1 VSSLRLGFLVSGL
14 LHVAVVAA
22 FTQSSREPIPAA
34 EQSRPLTMKLAL
46 FEPQPPPP
54 PPAPEVRPPAEYQ
67 PPAPVPEPPP
77 EPVAAVAETE
87 PVEPVP
93 VVKPIEPPP
102 VLKKAVE
109 PRRRPVAKRVVKAQA
124 PRSRPVE
131 PVKRVERPVVAAAPI
146 AAAPVVAERPP
157 PVAVDV
163 EAKQHYLAALA
174 VQINRRKFYPRA
186 SRRLGEEGQVV
197 VHFVIQRNGE
207 LTDLRVTESSGS
219 SRLDEAA
226 LKTVRRVT
234 PFKPIPAGLGTDRWP
249 ISVPITFSLRG

>member
-1 VSSLRLGFLVSGL
+1 M
-14 LHVAVVAA
+14 A
-22 FTQSSREPIPAA
+22 
-34 EQSRPLTMKLAL
+34 LAL
-46 FEPQPPPP
+46 FEPP
-54 PPAPEVRPPAEYQ
+54 PPAPAVRRPAEYR

-77 EPVAAVAETE
+77 EPVTAEAEAE

-93 VVKPIEPPP
+93 VVAPVEPPP
-102 VLKKAVE
+102 VVKQPVE
-109 PRRRPVAKRVVKAQA
+109 PRHRPVVKKVVKAQA
-124 PRSRPVE
+124 RRPRPVA
-131 PVKRVERPVVAAAPI
+131 PVKPVERPVVAAAPVAI
-146 AAAPVVAERPP
+146 APVVAERPL
-157 PVAVDV
+157 PVAVDL

-174 VQINRRKFYPRA
+174 AQINRRKFYPRA

-234 PFKPIPAGLGTDRWP
+234 PFKPIPAGLATEQWP
-249 ISVPITFSLRG
+249 ISVPISFSLRG

>member
-1 VSSLRLGFLVSGL
+1 MSSLRLGFLVSGL

-22 FTQSSREPIPAA
+22 FTQSSREPVPAA
-34 EQSRPLTMKLAL
+34 EQPRPLTMALAL
-46 FEPQPPPP
+46 FEPP
-54 PPAPEVRPPAEYQ
+54 PPAPAVRRPAEYR

-77 EPVAAVAETE
+77 EPVTAEAEAE

-93 VVKPIEPPP
+93 VVAPVEPPP
-102 VLKKAVE
+102 VVKQPVE
-109 PRRRPVAKRVVKAQA
+109 PRHRPVVKKVVKAQA
-124 PRSRPVE
+124 RRPRPVA
-131 PVKRVERPVVAAAPI
+131 PVKPVERPVVAAAPVAI
-146 AAAPVVAERPP
+146 APVVAERPL
-157 PVAVDV
+157 PVAVDL

-174 VQINRRKFYPRA
+174 AQINRRKFYPRA

-234 PFKPIPAGLGTDRWP
+234 PFKPIPAGLATEQWP
-249 ISVPITFSLRG
+249 ISVPISFSLRG